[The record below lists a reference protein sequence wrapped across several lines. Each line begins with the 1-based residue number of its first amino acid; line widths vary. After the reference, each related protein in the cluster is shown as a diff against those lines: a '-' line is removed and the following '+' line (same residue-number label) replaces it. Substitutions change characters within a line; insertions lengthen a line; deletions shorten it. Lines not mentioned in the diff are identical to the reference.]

1 MSSVLERIP
10 ERVQAGLIDRVLA
23 APHPKLALPAIASHA
38 RITLADLQVVL
49 NRHGYPNRNR
59 LAAARDQLLAHAA
72 QADAAAEAEYAAIGG
87 DLNDLSTPSPLD
99 AVDAPSAERLA
110 SVAVTALKPDP
121 DNPREKIL
129 DTDVEEL
136 ADSIAEVG
144 LLQPI
149 VARQTDQGLV
159 VVAGHRRLTAVK
171 MLGWTHVSVIVKGN
185 MRPDHVLAAML
196 IENGQRRDL
205 DPIEEARGLRKLK
218 TLEDLSDLAVAK
230 KVGRTQAFVSN
241 RLALLQLS
249 ADDQARVRAGDLGIV
264 QAQALGRINSGKI
277 RPEGRKEESYFGV
290 THELASRAAARC
302 KRLGHTYRKIAGG
315 HGCGECWESVIRA
328 DERDQAQQR
337 HATTGTCPTCG

>member
-1 MSSVLERIP
+1 MSSVLERIDG
-10 ERVQAGLIDRVLA
+10 RVQALLIERVLA
-23 APHPKLALPAIASHA
+23 HTHPRLALPTIASNAHM
-38 RITLADLQVVL
+38 TLADLQAVL
-49 NRHGYPNRNR
+49 NRHGYPDRSR
-59 LAAARDQLLAHAA
+59 LAAAREKLLAEAEA
-72 QADAAAEAEYAAIGG
+72 ADAAADEYPDLHTITDAELA
-87 DLNDLSTPSPLD
+87 T
-99 AVDAPSAERLA
+99 VEAPSAERLA
-110 SVAVTALKPDP
+110 TVGVTTLRPDP

-149 VARQTDQGLV
+149 VARQTDQGLI

-171 MLGWTHVSVIVKGN
+171 MLGWTHVSVIIKGN

-218 TLEDLSDLAVAK
+218 ALEDLSDLAVAK

-264 QAQALGRINSGKI
+264 QAQTLGRMNSGKI

-302 KRLGHTYRKIAGG
+302 KRLGHTFRKIAGG

>member
-1 MSSVLERIP
+1 MSSVLERID
-10 ERVQAGLIDRVLA
+10 ERVQAGLIDRVLGA
-23 APHPKLALPAIASHA
+23 AHPKLALPTIASNAHM
-38 RITLADLQVVL
+38 TLADLQTVL
-49 NRHGYPNRNR
+49 NRHGYPDRHR
-59 LAAARDQLLAHAA
+59 LTAARDRLLAHAG
-72 QADAAAEAEYAAIGG
+72 AAAAI
-87 DLNDLSTPSPLD
+87 LP
-99 AVDAPSAERLA
+99 DAPVVDVDQDATADQPGERLA
-110 SVAVTALKPDP
+110 SVPVTDLRPDP
-121 DNPREKIL
+121 ENPREKIL

-149 VARQTDQGLV
+149 VARQTPKGLV

-171 MLGWTHVSVIVKGN
+171 MLGWTHVNVIVKPD
-185 MRPDHVLAAML
+185 MRPDHVIAAML

-218 TLEDLSDLAVAK
+218 ALEDLTDLQVAK
-230 KVGRTQAFVSN
+230 KVGRTQAFVSG

-264 QAQALGRINSGKI
+264 QATVLGRVNSGKI

-290 THELASRAAARC
+290 THDLASRAAARC
-302 KRLGHTYRKIAGG
+302 KRLGHGFRKIAGG
-315 HGCGECWESVIRA
+315 QGCGECWESVIRA